1 MTKADLVTAMAT
13 RSGLTKKE
21 AVKALNAMT
30 HAIRESLHQGD
41 SVALV
46 GFGTFKVA
54 RRAAR
59 QGRNPKTGA
68 SIKIPARRLPVFRP
82 GKGLKAAV

>member
-1 MTKADLVTAMAT
+1 MTKAELVAAIAT

-30 HAIRESLHQGD
+30 HVIRESLHQGD

-46 GFGTFKVA
+46 GFGTFEVA

-59 QGRNPKTGA
+59 QGRNPKTGV

-82 GKGLKAAV
+82 GKGLKEAV